1 MVNNVKEL
9 QMSKQTK
16 ILSLEDFLADVND
29 GKMFTV
35 TLVKKTDG
43 ELRTMTARRGV
54 SKGVKG
60 VAIDRAGEDKRNNVL
75 TVYDMQKLEEG
86 KDEKGAFRRINLES
100 LVSLKHKGKQYAYAH
115 ARQEFVELA

>member
-35 TLVKKTDG
+35 TFVKKTDG

-54 SKGVKG
+54 SKGV
-60 VAIDRAGEDKRNNVL
+60 
-75 TVYDMQKLEEG
+75 
-86 KDEKGAFRRINLES
+86 
-100 LVSLKHKGKQYAYAH
+100 
-115 ARQEFVELA
+115 